1 MEAIGCRVRN
11 KERWRS
17 LSRRFRGRVDA
28 STVVP
33 DPVRVDVFLPM

>member
-1 MEAIGCRVRN
+1 MQG
-11 KERWRS
+11 KEHRRS
-17 LSRRFRGRVDA
+17 TSRRLRGYVDA